1 MNRRLNHFFVYTIL
15 ANIFVFITVITAV
28 IHAVSVKVTW
38 LILIALSVY
47 LYGYYSDGKSI
58 ADFMEIDENI
68 ATLVV
73 ITALIAYNFLQPRLV
88 DLFALVIRK
97 LAYEQASD
105 ASIE

>member
-1 MNRRLNHFFVYTIL
+1 MKQRLNHFFVYTIL
-15 ANIFVFITVITAV
+15 ANFFIFITVITAV

-38 LILIALSVY
+38 LILIGLGIY
-47 LYGYYSDGKSI
+47 IYGYYSDGKNI
-58 ADFMEIDENI
+58 ADFMKIDENI

-88 DLFALVIRK
+88 DLFSWIIRK
-97 LAYEQASD
+97 LAYDQTSD

>member
-1 MNRRLNHFFVYTIL
+1 MKQRLNHFFVYTIL

-38 LILIALSVY
+38 LILIGLSIY
-47 LYGYYSDGKSI
+47 IYGYYSDGKSI
-58 ADFMEIDENI
+58 ADFLKIDENI

-88 DLFALVIRK
+88 DLFSWIIRK
-97 LAYEQASD
+97 LAYDQTSD
-105 ASIE
+105 TALE